1 VKTEVE
7 EGMSIPATKHGSGFP
22 QLGAAEVVTF
32 GAFHFAGHV
41 RVGEIAEFYGLPIP
55 PAEKA
60 TPVADFIAGRLPA
73 KPTVGDAIRLGLIGL
88 VVHGVDG
95 ERITAVGL
103 EL

>member
-1 VKTEVE
+1 MPVL
-7 EGMSIPATKHGSGFP
+7 ATGHGTSYP
-22 QLGAAEVVTF
+22 QPEAAEVVTF

-41 RVGEIAEFYGLPIP
+41 PIGNIAEFYGLPIP
-55 PAEKA
+55 QAEKA
-60 TPVADFIAGRLPA
+60 TRVGDFVAGRLPT
-73 KPTVGDAIRLGLIGL
+73 KPTVGDAIGIGMIGL

>member
-1 VKTEVE
+1 
-7 EGMSIPATKHGSGFP
+7 MSIPATRHGIEYP
-22 QLGAAEVVTF
+22 QLEPAEVVTF

-41 RVGEIAEFYGLPIP
+41 PVGEIAEFYGLPVP
-55 PAEKA
+55 QGEKA
-60 TPVADFIAGRLPA
+60 TPVGDLIAGHLPA
-73 KPTVGDAIRLGLIGL
+73 KPTVGDAIGIGMISL